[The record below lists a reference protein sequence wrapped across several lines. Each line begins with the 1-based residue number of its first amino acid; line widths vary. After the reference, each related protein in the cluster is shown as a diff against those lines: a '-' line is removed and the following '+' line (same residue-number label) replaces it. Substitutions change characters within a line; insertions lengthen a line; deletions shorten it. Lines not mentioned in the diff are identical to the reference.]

1 LDIAA
6 ESTTRLDGLLWAVHY
21 PPGGPPRVVSS
32 TEQPAEGWIWTHY
45 DLVHAGAS
53 GAIGADPALPDVAK
67 AILTGRD
74 ETPRMLAAE
83 ELVAGVLPAFTA
95 AVDGTDP
102 DALVGWHFAIQPHR
116 LVTGRRSPV
125 HALQAARSAADR
137 GHAPATPSVLI
148 AEALSD
154 FAVEM
159 RRRVAALAADL
170 DAVEDKLLAPSAE
183 TDLSGLGTRIGAL
196 RRAATLLRRPIAP
209 VARLLDNDVDDLPN
223 WMAQCAAH
231 DAALRQTLAA
241 IDDLNSLQER
251 ARVLQDELAARQA
264 EETNRRLYIVSVVT
278 TLIMPATLVTGF
290 FGMNT
295 GGMYLNTWAS
305 GTHFATA
312 ICLLALAITWWL
324 MRWRKLL

>member
-1 LDIAA
+1 MDVATEA
-6 ESTTRLDGLLWAVHY
+6 TARLDGLLWAIHY
-21 PPGGPPRVVSS
+21 PADGPPRAVASA
-32 TEQPAEGWIWTHY
+32 EQPAEGWVWAHY
-45 DLVHAGAS
+45 DLVHAGSS
-53 GAIGADPALPDVAK
+53 GAIAADAHLPDAAK

-74 ETPRMLAAE
+74 ETPRMLAADE
-83 ELVAGVLPAFTA
+83 VVAGVLPAFTA
-95 AVDGTDP
+95 AVEGTDP
-102 DALVGWHFAIQPHR
+102 DALVGWHFAILPRR

-125 HALQAARSAADR
+125 HALQAARAAVDR

-154 FAVEM
+154 FALEM
-159 RRRVAALAADL
+159 RRRVASLATDL
-170 DAVEDKLLAPSAE
+170 DAIEDKLLEPAAE
-183 TDLSGLGTRIGAL
+183 PDLGDLGARLGAL
-196 RRAATLLRRPIAP
+196 RRAATLLRRPLAP
-209 VARLLDNDVDDLPN
+209 VARLLDNDVDDLPD

-241 IDDLNSLQER
+241 IDDLNALQER
-251 ARVLQDELAARQA
+251 ARVLQDELASRQA

-295 GGMYLNTWAS
+295 GGMYLNTWAT

-312 ICLLALAITWWL
+312 ICVLALAVTWWL
-324 MRWRKLL
+324 MRRRKLL